1 MSNTGLY
8 WLTYFLYENLKL
20 IVALVLKYCS
30 NLKLK
35 WCCVETKKIM
45 LDTLLK
51 VKDSNIPTKHW
62 LHEKK
67 NALVKHKDP
76 HPL

>member
-1 MSNTGLY
+1 M
-8 WLTYFLYENLKL
+8 
-20 IVALVLKYCS
+20 
-30 NLKLK
+30 KLK